1 MRRPS
6 LSEVTWSILESAYPI
21 YVGASMSVLS
31 RIDFGINVFDREWD
45 VLVVLDTCRVD
56 SMRRVAPAFEFVD
69 DVGSIWSLG
78 STSSEWIAKTF
89 TTDHID
95 TIHDTALVSAN
106 PHVQHTLYDRQFPE
120 HDKGAPFALTDWDT
134 VDPADFLY
142 VEQPWT
148 YATDERYSHVMPSVM
163 TERAVDVYRT
173 HRPDRLVVHYMP
185 PHRPHVSAAVRED
198 RDLTD
203 VERDPFG
210 ALRTGET
217 TAEAVR
223 ENHVADLRFVLEE
236 GVEPL
241 LENIDADTVAITA
254 DHGDGFGDWGC
265 FAHVAGDPRP
275 PVRKVPWVTTSA
287 EDIGNIEPET
297 VPPEEQTDGV
307 ETQSQLEALGY
318 V

>member
-1 MRRPS
+1 M
-6 LSEVTWSILESAYPI
+6 SIF
-21 YVGASMSVLS
+21 S
-31 RIDFGINVFDREWD
+31 RIDFGTNCYEREWD
-45 VLVVLDTCRVD
+45 VLIILDTARVDALENIADEFDFIENVD
-56 SMRRVAPAFEFVD
+56 SMR
-69 DVGSIWSLG
+69 SLG

-89 TTDHID
+89 TTEYRQEIAN
-95 TIHDTALVSAN
+95 TILLSAN
-106 PHVQHTLYDRQFPE
+106 PHVQHTFYDRQFPE